1 MDLDKDM
8 LNKVNF
14 DENINSLK
22 SQFFSVLEDFKKY
35 YVYYN
40 KNPEVDEFQTNY
52 ENAKN
57 QLKTI
62 SSDLF
67 KITKNIYKHINQLD
81 TYMHDVSKQIKTK
94 KKSNEELLYATQ
106 NLKNTESGSK
116 ILIDDSKN
124 DYNIQYYRNLEM
136 IIGILIL
143 SGLLVKT
150 FVKDK
155 SSIPT

>member
-1 MDLDKDM
+1 
-8 LNKVNF
+8 
-14 DENINSLK
+14 
-22 SQFFSVLEDFKKY
+22 
-35 YVYYN
+35 
-40 KNPEVDEFQTNY
+40 
-52 ENAKN
+52 
-57 QLKTI
+57 
-62 SSDLF
+62 
-67 KITKNIYKHINQLD
+67 
-81 TYMHDVSKQIKTK
+81 
-94 KKSNEELLYATQ
+94 LLYATQ